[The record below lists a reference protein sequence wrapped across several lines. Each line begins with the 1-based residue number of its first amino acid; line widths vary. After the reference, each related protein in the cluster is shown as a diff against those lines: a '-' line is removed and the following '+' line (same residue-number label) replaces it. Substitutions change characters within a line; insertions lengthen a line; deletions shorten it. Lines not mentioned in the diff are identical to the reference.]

1 MQVTEDETLPLKV
14 AFMAEIDEVAY
25 RHSRHAQVVKK
36 LGFMLRRQFRD
47 GFEFHDDAAEDEQ
60 VGLVAGR
67 ELVAFVID
75 FQLLLGQERDS
86 PKGKLDFEALLV
98 DFPAIP

>member
-1 MQVTEDETLPLKV
+1 V
-14 AFMAEIDEVAY
+14 
-25 RHSRHAQVVKK
+25 
-36 LGFMLRRQFRD
+36 LRQQLSNRL
-47 GFEFHDDAAEDEQ
+47 ELHDDAAEDEQ